1 MGRQR
6 VWETAV
12 SHRGFAR
19 EWIVREEMIKSD
31 YAYTY
36 MLLLLLVL
44 RDCHACVHAMSCIT
58 KNITFP

>member
-1 MGRQR
+1 MLAKRTCSACDQHTFQ
-6 VWETAV
+6 TAV

-36 MLLLLLVL
+36 MLQYVDL
-44 RDCHACVHAMSCIT
+44 T
-58 KNITFP
+58 TN